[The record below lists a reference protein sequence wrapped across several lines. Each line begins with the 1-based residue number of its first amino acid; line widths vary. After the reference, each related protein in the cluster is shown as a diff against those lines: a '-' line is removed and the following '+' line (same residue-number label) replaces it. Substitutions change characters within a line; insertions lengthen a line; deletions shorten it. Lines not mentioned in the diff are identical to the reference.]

1 MITIKVLKN
10 KGYSIIDGK
19 TEYIVKPPIFSL
31 KSYRQLKKRSVI
43 TGLVGPRGSGKSVGA
58 VRLAIIDYFLTGIK
72 NVWSNMDISFIL
84 ERDGVKKE
92 FHSQP
97 IHKLDLIEL
106 DRVYDKGLL
115 VVDEV
120 NMEIA
125 EARRSSSKG
134 SLAFS
139 YILQQLRKRE
149 LDIIWTAQSEMDCD
163 SRLRRQTDV
172 FLKCHDKSITNCK
185 CGIGELSDYVCY
197 DYAGLINKDLP
208 DDHFNGVFKNTII
221 WNKPWWNGYSTWQLQ
236 GIKNEEAEQAEPE
249 VNPLVL
255 EIVEAVKES
264 ARKGDGPIP
273 KVLIWAKWSIRTFTD
288 RQRLARLLA
297 EQGII
302 STVDGRKYIIEEA
315 YA

>member
-1 MITIKVLKN
+1 MITLKVLKN

-19 TEYIVKPPIFSL
+19 TQYIVKQPIFSL
-31 KSYRQLKKRSVI
+31 KSYRQLKRRSII

-72 NVWSNMDISFIL
+72 NVWSNMDIGFTL

-172 FLKCHDKSITNCK
+172 FLKCSDKSLESPR
-185 CGIGELSDYVCY
+185 CGMGELSDYICY

-208 DDHFNGVFKNTII
+208 DAHFNGVFKNTVI
-221 WNKPWWNGYSTWQLQ
+221 WNKPWWNAYSTYQLQ
-236 GIKNEEAEQAEPE
+236 GIANEVAEQKQEV
-249 VNPLVL
+249 VNPIIK
-255 EIVEAVKES
+255 EIVTLVKES
-264 ARKGDGPIP
+264 EQPIP
-273 KVLIWAKWSIRTFTD
+273 KRIVWARWAIRTFTD

-297 EQGII
+297 EQGVT
-302 STVDGRKYIIEEA
+302 STLDDRKYIMEDQLESQ